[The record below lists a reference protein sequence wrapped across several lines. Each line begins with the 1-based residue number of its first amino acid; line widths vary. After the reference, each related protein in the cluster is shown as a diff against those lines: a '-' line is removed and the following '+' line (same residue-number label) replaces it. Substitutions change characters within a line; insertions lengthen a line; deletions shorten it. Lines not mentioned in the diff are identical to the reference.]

1 MGSVVAFKNYCKSI
15 FVFNRRER
23 KWITIGM
30 EDLMKNKLS
39 KKIYLLSEKMDKT
52 GQKMSNTGQN
62 NVQ

>member
-1 MGSVVAFKNYCKSI
+1 
-15 FVFNRRER
+15 
-23 KWITIGM
+23 M

-52 GQKMSNTGQN
+52 GQKMFNTGQN